1 LQPDKPLPLK
11 EFNYLLDEFYN
22 QNATKAPVRQWLS
35 ENDWADAY
43 DDDDREG
50 WITA

>member
-1 LQPDKPLPLK
+1 LQPNKPLPLK
-11 EFNYLLDEFYN
+11 EFNHLLDEFYH
-22 QNATKAPVRQWLS
+22 QNATKAPVGQWLS